1 MENSSPNPSF
11 SICDI
16 RIQKQ
21 MSRSFAKSFPQKIVF
36 AKLRPHC
43 SATCPRPCGQN
54 TKEKCP
60 FLFQEK
66 FHPRQIKKA
75 RNIFLWCCRVK
86 RGSGGTIHSIS
97 GFCWKKVRILFR
109 RHSKERERRSA
120 LRHKARVQVE
130 CVPQQA
136 NEGEVQRPSVSE
148 EVLKHSSAYV
158 CPALASAGAR
168 SKLKAQSRGQLRNVG
183 DEILNL
189 AK

>member
-43 SATCPRPCGQN
+43 SATCPRPWGQN

-66 FHPRQIKKA
+66 FHHRQIREA

-86 RGSGGTIHSIS
+86 RGSGGTIHSTS

-109 RHSKERERRSA
+109 RHSQKIESPFSPKFGASQSDATGVSARIRQGFLKSKRSERDARRGFMMSTSFKTSFCEPI
-120 LRHKARVQVE
+120 RKRIII
-130 CVPQQA
+130 
-136 NEGEVQRPSVSE
+136 N
-148 EVLKHSSAYV
+148 
-158 CPALASAGAR
+158 
-168 SKLKAQSRGQLRNVG
+168 
-183 DEILNL
+183 I
-189 AK
+189 